1 MFTISRQPSSSFATP
16 LKPIAGIATAVLLVG
31 WAAGVGAQGTN
42 QPAPTLPPTAQGDT
56 AQKST
61 PLVQAPAAPQQQ
73 ANVNLPPLPLGHD
86 DVREVQNQLIA
97 LGFDPG
103 PADGQAGPATVAA
116 AQQYDQSRGGSGR
129 VSIDSALLARLK
141 ADTAPRLTYDQVAA
155 RSQSHSQAQAPASGA
170 TQIGSIVQQLAPLIG
185 AAINSSN
192 NGNYGGGYGY
202 GGYPGPGYYGPGPVY
217 GGYPYGG
224 Y

>member
-1 MFTISRQPSSSFATP
+1 MFTICRRPSSSFATP
-16 LKPIAGIATAVLLVG
+16 LKPIAGIATAALLVG
-31 WAAGVGAQGTN
+31 WATGVGAQSTN
-42 QPAPTLPPTAQGDT
+42 QPAQPPPTAQGDP
-56 AQKST
+56 AQNSA
-61 PLVQAPAAPQQQ
+61 PPSAQAPVAPQQQ
-73 ANVNLPPLPLGHD
+73 ANTNLPPLPLGHD

-103 PADGQAGPATVAA
+103 AADGQAGPATVAA

-155 RSQSHSQAQAPASGA
+155 RSQSRSQAQAPASA
-170 TQIGSIVQQLAPLIG
+170 ANQIGSVIQQLAPLIG
-185 AAINSSN
+185 AAVNS
-192 NGNYGGGYGY
+192 GNYGGGYGY

-217 GGYPYGG
+217 GYPYGG